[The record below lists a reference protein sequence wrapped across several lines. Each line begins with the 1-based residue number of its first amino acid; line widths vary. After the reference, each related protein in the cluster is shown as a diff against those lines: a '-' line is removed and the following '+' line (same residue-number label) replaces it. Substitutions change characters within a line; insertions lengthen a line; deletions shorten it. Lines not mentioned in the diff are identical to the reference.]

1 MANVRCGC
9 DDPEMTKVTLERKS
23 RGRSLGIRLV
33 DTEVGLMIACIRE
46 EGVFIEWNARNPS
59 TKVAPGDIVVETNGL
74 TAPWAIMEEL
84 AKATTLDMAVRR
96 APTGERGA
104 ALLARCKEVTDQ
116 SLWASAL
123 ILERTVQASESSVDT
138 CAICLEDVEAD
149 DRVAGLQCGHGFHQR
164 CILKWLG
171 RPGSSGCPLCRGS
184 VC

>member
-1 MANVRCGC
+1 
-9 DDPEMTKVTLERKS
+9 
-23 RGRSLGIRLV
+23 
-33 DTEVGLMIACIRE
+33 
-46 EGVFIEWNARNPS
+46 
-59 TKVAPGDIVVETNGL
+59 VAPGDIIIKANGL
-74 TAPWAIMEEL
+74 TAPLAIMEEL
-84 AKATTLDMAVRR
+84 AKATTLEMVVRR
-96 APTGERGA
+96 APAGSK
-104 ALLARCKEVTDQ
+104 ALLARCKQVTDQ